1 MTAHTSTRQ
10 TDNGHRVRVFPLSLM
25 SVMIIPVIEMHNLT
39 KDSLLGL
46 G

>member
-25 SVMIIPVIEMHNLT
+25 SVIIPVIEMHNLT